1 MTYLLAIDSGN
12 SYVKWGLHDGSEWIK
27 KGKVFY
33 DDVYLLEKDFIDLP
47 KPMVIIISHVARNS
61 TRNHLITL
69 VSIWPTK
76 PQWICTKELQCGVSN
91 GYLDPK
97 RLGSDR
103 WAALIAAWRVQH
115 RACLVINVGT
125 AMTIDVL
132 SGYGKFLGGIILP
145 GFHLMYRS
153 LLSGTQL
160 KNDEAVSYQDFP
172 DNTKDAIYSGVIHSL
187 LGAIERMH
195 NLFLIQ
201 IDQSPGSCI
210 ISGGGASVLMPF
222 IKFPVNFIDN
232 LVLEG
237 LVIIAEEFQPKNKS
251 LLL

>member
-91 GYLDPK
+91 GYLE
-97 RLGSDR
+97 
-103 WAALIAAWRVQH
+103 AI
-115 RACLVINVGT
+115 
-125 AMTIDVL
+125 
-132 SGYGKFLGGIILP
+132 GK
-145 GFHLMYRS
+145 
-153 LLSGTQL
+153 
-160 KNDEAVSYQDFP
+160 
-172 DNTKDAIYSGVIHSL
+172 
-187 LGAIERMH
+187 
-195 NLFLIQ
+195 
-201 IDQSPGSCI
+201 
-210 ISGGGASVLMPF
+210 
-222 IKFPVNFIDN
+222 
-232 LVLEG
+232 
-237 LVIIAEEFQPKNKS
+237 
-251 LLL
+251 